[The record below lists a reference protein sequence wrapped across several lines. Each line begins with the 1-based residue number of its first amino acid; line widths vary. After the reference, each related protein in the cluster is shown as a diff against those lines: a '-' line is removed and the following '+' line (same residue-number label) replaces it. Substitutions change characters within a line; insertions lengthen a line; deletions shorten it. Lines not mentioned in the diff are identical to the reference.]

1 MSKFTQGKWQIIPEF
16 GKQKVYAGEKGSHCN
31 VCDCNVFD
39 IANATE
45 EGIAEKEANARLIA
59 EAPEMFQ
66 QIFALTEYLEEQKM
80 TDCDAYR
87 DAMYLIYRVNNQQWK
102 EENNDS

>member
-1 MSKFTQGKWQIIPEF
+1 VSKFTQGKWQIIPEF
-16 GKQKVYAGEKGSHCN
+16 GKQKVYAGEKGSH
-31 VCDCNVFD
+31 CNVFD

-59 EAPEMFQ
+59 EAPEMFR
-66 QIFALTEYLEEQKM
+66 QIIALTEYLEEEKM

-87 DAMYLIYRVNNQQWK
+87 EAMYLIYRVNNRQWK
-102 EENNDS
+102 EESNDS